1 LVTLAI
7 RLTAVTPPSQK
18 REEKL
23 VRIEQKPIESD
34 IVLVKLFGRISLGR
48 DCQDVEWAVDEL
60 IRDSRKKVVF
70 DLTELDYL
78 DSMGIG
84 IIVMC
89 CGRMKEAGG
98 ELRLASLQPR
108 IADLMKM
115 TRLDQIF
122 RFYPTA
128 AAAIEDFE
136 IAP

>member
-1 LVTLAI
+1 LA
-7 RLTAVTPPSQK
+7 TPAGRKPSRK
-18 REEKL
+18 REETR
-23 VRIEQKPIESD
+23 VRIEQQPIEPD
-34 IVLVKLFGRISLGR
+34 IVLVQISGRISLGR

-60 IRDSRKKVVF
+60 IRDCRKKVVF
-70 DLTELDYL
+70 DLSGLDHL

-84 IIVMC
+84 VLVMC

-108 IADLMKM
+108 IAELMQM

-136 IAP
+136 IPLQPFS